1 MKVRYIGKGAFIAG
15 LPARDL
21 NAEEV
26 KKIGLGKLLESGLYE
41 EIKRKPKAAEK
52 APEGSNEAE
61 EA

>member
-1 MKVRYIGKGAFIAG
+1 MKVRYIGNGGFVVG

-21 NAEEV
+21 SAAEV
-26 KKIGLGKLLESGLYE
+26 KKYGLSRLLGSGLYE